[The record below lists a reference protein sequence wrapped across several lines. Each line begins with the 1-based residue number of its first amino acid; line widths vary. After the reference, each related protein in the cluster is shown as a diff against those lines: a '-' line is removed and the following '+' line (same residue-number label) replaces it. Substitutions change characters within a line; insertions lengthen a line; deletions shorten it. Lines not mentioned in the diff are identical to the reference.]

1 MFQEVKTV
9 VLTDHLNTYFTK
21 PSRVVGF
28 FVCLFQNLSFV
39 EIKEPFS
46 AQEKM
51 FCILTK
57 VMLNL
62 GEVYMFIYRY
72 HPFLSLK
79 NSTHLN

>member
-1 MFQEVKTV
+1 MFQEVETV
-9 VLTDHLNTYFTK
+9 LLTDRLNTYFTK
-21 PSRVVGF
+21 PARVVVL

-46 AQEKM
+46 AQEKT

-57 VMLNL
+57 VMLNF

-72 HPFLSLK
+72 HPFLSL
-79 NSTHLN
+79 

>member
-1 MFQEVKTV
+1 MFQEVETV
-9 VLTDHLNTYFTK
+9 LLTDRLNTYFTK
-21 PSRVVGF
+21 PSRVVVL

-51 FCILTK
+51 FCILRK
-57 VMLNL
+57 VMLNF

-72 HPFLSLK
+72 HPFFLILFYF
-79 NSTHLN
+79 

>member
-1 MFQEVKTV
+1 MFQEVETV
-9 VLTDHLNTYFTK
+9 LLTDRLNTYFTK
-21 PSRVVGF
+21 PSRVVVL

-51 FCILTK
+51 FCILRK
-57 VMLNL
+57 VMLNF

-72 HPFLSLK
+72 HPFLSL
-79 NSTHLN
+79 